1 MAETALRAEA
11 PAPQYGPV
19 PPSVQVSELSRHFG
33 DITAVDGISFEVG
46 EAEIFG
52 FLGPNGA
59 GKTTTISMLCTLLTP
74 TAGRATIGGHD
85 IVDDPGGVRREIG
98 IVFQDSTVDE
108 RLTARENLVFHGEL
122 FGMGKQD
129 IRPRAE
135 QLMERVGLLDRADD
149 TVITFSG
156 GMRRRLEVARGLMHW
171 PSVLFLDEPTVGL
184 DPQTRRSIWAYAR
197 SLRDTEGVTIFL
209 TTHYMDEAEACDRVA
224 IMDYGKIIALDTPD
238 RLKAR
243 LGGDVVSI
251 AGPDNEALARE
262 VRESFEV
269 EPRIENDAV
278 EFNVEQGG
286 EFLPILLARI
296 QGEVRSVGIRAPTLE
311 DVFVSMTGHQIRE
324 AQASEEDKLRSM
336 RRRGFGRMR

>member
-129 IRPRAE
+129 IRPA
-135 QLMERVGLLDRADD
+135 
-149 TVITFSG
+149 
-156 GMRRRLEVARGLMHW
+156 
-171 PSVLFLDEPTVGL
+171 PS
-184 DPQTRRSIWAYAR
+184 SSWSA
-197 SLRDTEGVTIFL
+197 S
-209 TTHYMDEAEACDRVA
+209 AC
-224 IMDYGKIIALDTPD
+224 
-238 RLKAR
+238 
-243 LGGDVVSI
+243 SI
-251 AGPDNEALARE
+251 APTTPSSPSPAAC
-262 VRESFEV
+262 
-269 EPRIENDAV
+269 A
-278 EFNVEQGG
+278 GG
-286 EFLPILLARI
+286 WRWPA
-296 QGEVRSVGIRAPTLE
+296 A
-311 DVFVSMTGHQIRE
+311 
-324 AQASEEDKLRSM
+324 
-336 RRRGFGRMR
+336 